1 LLLKFL
7 KKRVKEKVRKL
18 FEEPSYKYAMK
29 EETMLK
35 LNTGNRP
42 HIEYFEVAIL
52 EQKIWIQ
59 E

>member
-1 LLLKFL
+1 MKFL